1 MKKDT
6 FRVILMA
13 IISVALLATI
23 SLYGYMVISK
33 REVDLGSSIAFIIP
47 LLIVVFMAFFITRRY
62 RDIKQGMPFED
73 ERSKRIMTQAAAKAF
88 YVTLYWLLAISWF
101 EEFFAGMFGVE
112 HLDAGKT
119 VGGGIAGMALAWFAF
134 WFYYNKKLV

>member
-112 HLDAGKT
+112 HLDAGQT
-119 VGGGIAGMALAWFAF
+119 VGGGIAGMAVAWFAF